1 MSKNVNNY
9 AQALVEGALG
19 KWLEQLSEVQR
30 RLHRSTAL
38 ASTLSDANSSPI
50 ARMNAV
56 REITPANAASEITQF
71 VRLLVQNGDI
81 HLLGETIRKV
91 RTMVPSIGN
100 KSDVLITS
108 AQELSSA
115 EKQSLEDKLRS
126 KHGSDIQVQYDVN
139 PDLLGGMRIRIGD
152 EVMDY
157 TVAARLEAL
166 RERLIG

>member
-1 MSKNVNNY
+1 MSNNVNNY

-19 KWLEQLSEVQR
+19 KWLEQLNDVQR
-30 RLHRSTAL
+30 RLHRNPTVAN
-38 ASTLSDANSSPI
+38 TLNDANSSPI

-71 VRLLVQNGDI
+71 VRLLVQNGDV

-91 RTMVPSIGN
+91 RAMVPTLGRE
-100 KSDVLITS
+100 SDVLITS
-108 AQELSSA
+108 AQDLSNS
-115 EKQSLEDKLRS
+115 EKQSLENQLRK
-126 KHGSDIQVQYDVN
+126 KHGSEVQIQYEVN

-166 RERLIG
+166 RERLVG

>member
-1 MSKNVNNY
+1 MSNNVNNY

-19 KWLEQLSEVQR
+19 KWLEQLNDVQR
-30 RLHRSTAL
+30 RLHRNPTVAN
-38 ASTLSDANSSPI
+38 TLSDANSSPI

-91 RTMVPSIGN
+91 RAMVPAIGRE
-100 KSDVLITS
+100 SDVLITS
-108 AQELSSA
+108 AHDLSNS
-115 EKQSLEDKLRS
+115 EKQSLENQLRK
-126 KHGSDIQVQYDVN
+126 KHGSEVQIQYEVN

-166 RERLIG
+166 RERLVG